1 MSVFLGVIAIV
12 ICVIISIMLSQKY
25 VIRRQYFE
33 DFYFFNSRLKTEVA
47 FSQRTILSLIEET
60 DKERSLFLDVM
71 KEHFCDSEKQIE
83 LKHLK
88 KSEVDYLDSYLN
100 TIGKSD
106 KATQL
111 KFLEKIELEIGGE
124 LKKAKEEEIK
134 YKSLYVKLGFLI
146 GIAILIILL

>member
-1 MSVFLGVIAIV
+1 
-12 ICVIISIMLSQKY
+12 
-25 VIRRQYFE
+25 
-33 DFYFFNSRLKTEVA
+33 
-47 FSQRTILSLIEET
+47 
-60 DKERSLFLDVM
+60 M

-124 LKKAKEEEIK
+124 LKKAKEEAIK